1 VFHYEIIPVITEI
14 YKPFVSLNG
23 RGGEIYDIPSYRTH
37 F

>member
-1 VFHYEIIPVITEI
+1 VFHYEVIPVITEI

-23 RGGEIYDIPSYRTH
+23 RGGEMKDCPHQRDC